1 MSKCFHA
8 DYYFPSLKEVD
19 PSSLYEKGIRFMI
32 IDMDNTLIP
41 SKDVII
47 PESARNY
54 VQCVKDAGITPVV
67 VSNNVS
73 KLTQERCKQLGLGY
87 FSFALKPLP
96 FGFQKALN
104 KYGFQEK
111 ETVVIGDQ
119 IVTDIL
125 GGNHMNMM
133 TILIDPVSQ
142 EDHIFGRIT
151 RCFSDLVRSMVK
163 SAPGKGEYYG
173 KL

>member
-1 MSKCFHA
+1 MLNFRA
-8 DYYFPSLKEVD
+8 TYYFPSLDEVD
-19 PSSLYEKGIRFMI
+19 PAKLRAKGIRFMI

-47 PESARNY
+47 PERTMEY
-54 VQCVKDAGITPVV
+54 VQRVKDAGITAVV

-73 KLTQERCKQLGLGY
+73 KLTEERCRQLGLGY

-96 FGFQKALN
+96 FGFHKALRQ
-104 KYGFQEK
+104 YGFQAR

-125 GGNHMNMM
+125 GGNHLHMM
-133 TILIDPVSQ
+133 TILIDPVSK
-142 EDHIFGRIT
+142 ENHIFGKIT
-151 RCFSDLVRSMVK
+151 SGFSDAARILFH
-163 SAPGKGEYYG
+163 SAPRKGDYYG